1 MKRISVMG
9 LGRSGIACAKL
20 LKDRG
25 FEVFASDINYKEIE
39 LVRSILGNGI
49 EIELGKNSE
58 KILDSNMIVVSPGI
72 PLSHPIILKARKI
85 GLPVV
90 GELEMASRFIPEGIT
105 TIAITG
111 TNGKTMTAF
120 MIQKIL
126 EKGNKTS
133 IVTGNASPGIPLSG
147 ALTYIKDGTL
157 PIIEVSTF
165 QLETIKEFHPN
176 IAVLLNISPDHLDRH
191 SKFDDYVKLKA
202 KIFVNQGAN
211 DFGIL
216 NFDDE
221 LVKEIG
227 GGLSSQ
233 KIFFS
238 KRNRSDAYIENNN
251 IVWRDAPVCNIKELA
266 FKGDF
271 FLEDVLA
278 AVAVAKTL
286 DVNTENL
293 RQGLLDWSGVPH
305 RLEFVAEKRGVK
317 FINNSMCT
325 NPVAFSKTLLSFR
338 KPLILIAGGK
348 SKRIDYTEMLDAIIK
363 GAKSTILL
371 GEVKLELKSLLVKKG
386 YRRVICAN
394 SMEEAV
400 RQAFAIAFP
409 GDTVLLSPGFASFD
423 LFTDFQ
429 ERGEKFKE
437 VVKRL

>member
-1 MKRISVMG
+1 MKKISVMG

-25 FEVFASDINYKEIE
+25 FEVFASDINHKEIE
-39 LVRSILGNGI
+39 IDGV

-58 KILDSNMIVVSPGI
+58 RILDSNMVVVSPGI

-90 GELEMASRFIPEGIT
+90 GELEMASRFIPEGIPI
-105 TIAITG
+105 IAITG

-126 EKGNKTS
+126 EKENKNS
-133 IVTGNASPGIPLSG
+133 IVTGNAAPGIPLSG
-147 ALTYIKDGTL
+147 ALAQLKDGTI

-191 SKFDDYVKLKA
+191 SNFDEYIKLKA
-202 KIFVNQGAN
+202 KIFINQGTN

-221 LVKEIG
+221 VVKKIS

-238 KRNRSDAYIENNN
+238 KRNRSDAYIEDDNV
-251 IVWRDAPVCNIKELA
+251 VWRNEPVCNTKELP

-278 AVAVAKTL
+278 AIAVAKTL
-286 DVNTENL
+286 DVKTENV
-293 RQGLLDWSGVPH
+293 RQALLDWSGVPH
-305 RLEFVAEKRGVK
+305 RLEFVAKKRGVK

-325 NPVAFSKTLLSFR
+325 NPTAFSKTLLSFK
-338 KPLILIAGGK
+338 KPVILIAGGK
-348 SKRIDYTEMLDAIIK
+348 SKHIDYTDMLDAIIK
-363 GAKSTILL
+363 IAKSTILL
-371 GEVKLELKSLLVKKG
+371 GEVKSELKALLVKKG
-386 YRRVICAN
+386 YRRTILVN

-409 GDTVLLSPGFASFD
+409 GDTVILSPGFASFD
-423 LFTDFQ
+423 LFKDFQ

-437 VVKRL
+437 AVKRL

>member
-20 LKDRG
+20 LKERG

-39 LVRSILGNGI
+39 LDDI
-49 EIELGKNSE
+49 EVELGKNSE
-58 KILDSNMIVVSPGI
+58 RILESNMIVVSPGI
-72 PLSHPIILKARKI
+72 PLSHPIILKARKM

-90 GELEMASRFIPEGIT
+90 GELEMASRFIPEGIP
-105 TIAITG
+105 IVAITG

-126 EKGNKTS
+126 EKEDRS
-133 IVTGNASPGIPLSG
+133 SVVTGNASPGIPLSD
-147 ALTYIKDGTL
+147 ALTQIRDGAI

-221 LVKEIG
+221 LVKRIG

-238 KRNRSDAYIENNN
+238 IKNKSDAYVEDNN
-251 IVWRDAPVCNIKELA
+251 IVWRDELICNTKELT

-271 FLEDVLA
+271 FLEDALA
-278 AVAVAKTL
+278 AVAVTKTL
-286 DVNTENL
+286 DVKTENL
-293 RQGLLDWSGVPH
+293 RQGLLDWNGIPH

-325 NPVAFSKTLLSFR
+325 NPAAFSKTLLSFR
-338 KPLILIAGGK
+338 KPVILIAGGK
-348 SKRIDYTEMLDAIIK
+348 TKCIDYTEILDAITK

-371 GEVKLELKSLLVKKG
+371 GEVKLELKSLLVKRG
-386 YRRVICAN
+386 YRRVICTN

-400 RQAFAIAFP
+400 RQAFTIAFP
-409 GDTVLLSPGFASFD
+409 GDTILLSPGFASFD
-423 LFTDFQ
+423 LFKDFQ

-437 VVKRL
+437 AVKRL